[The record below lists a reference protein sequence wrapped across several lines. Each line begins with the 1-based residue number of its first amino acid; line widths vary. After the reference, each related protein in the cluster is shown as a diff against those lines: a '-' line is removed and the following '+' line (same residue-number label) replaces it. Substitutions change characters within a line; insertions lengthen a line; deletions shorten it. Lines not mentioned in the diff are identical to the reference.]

1 MNGDV
6 INLGAHAYESCL
18 SPDKGHETVAT
29 TDVDSA
35 SWSST
40 EDVGYTSL
48 ASAFAMDM
56 VSGQGGNC
64 LTAHNGYQSSYLR
77 SPGLCP
83 VDASQVFSP
92 QRQSPYGDAPAL
104 PRPRS
109 PKRRT
114 RTAPAPITVEDYS
127 SSAPPKESA
136 PPVTAIAITKFGTQ
150 PTVAPKKISMWDQ
163 QESSGTEVTAVR
175 CSQFGTAPAPTR
187 AAAQMWPPRQR
198 SPKRRMR
205 EAALAATET
214 AMGQTPA
221 QCEQRSPSPKKRA
234 GELTLSSAK
243 KEGLPLKIRLPD
255 DLCVELPRSLNPTLP
270 AKKRPAFPD
279 VAGSEPV
286 MALRKMAPD
295 MPVKKCV
302 PQFVFEE
309 PPTFTPQLVFEEPPT
324 FKAAP
329 PPFKAPFGLR
339 FSV

>member
-1 MNGDV
+1 
-6 INLGAHAYESCL
+6 
-18 SPDKGHETVAT
+18 
-29 TDVDSA
+29 
-35 SWSST
+35 
-40 EDVGYTSL
+40 
-48 ASAFAMDM
+48 
-56 VSGQGGNC
+56 
-64 LTAHNGYQSSYLR
+64 
-77 SPGLCP
+77 
-83 VDASQVFSP
+83 
-92 QRQSPYGDAPAL
+92 
-104 PRPRS
+104 
-109 PKRRT
+109 
-114 RTAPAPITVEDYS
+114 
-127 SSAPPKESA
+127 
-136 PPVTAIAITKFGTQ
+136 
-150 PTVAPKKISMWDQ
+150 
-163 QESSGTEVTAVR
+163 
-175 CSQFGTAPAPTR
+175 
-187 AAAQMWPPRQR
+187 
-198 SPKRRMR
+198 MR